1 MPPDPRPSQRF
12 GAVEFRTVATSDP
25 SGELPRLLALPR
37 LPTARSEPWHAVA
50 SVLLA
55 TPNGRVLL
63 ARNRRG
69 WGTVGGH
76 VEPEDE
82 TLRAAACREV
92 LEEVGLDLDPD
103 SLEPLAVVSDAFEFR
118 PGCRHADFCFVV
130 LVPDPVDVTPASD
143 VSEAAWF
150 DLDDCPPVNEHIAAH
165 LRALRVRLDRP

>member
-1 MPPDPRPSQRF
+1 MGRPTGEHEF
-12 GAVEFRTVATSDP
+12 DDLVDAADLAAVTDDAGLVVERT
-25 SGELPRLLALPR
+25 
-37 LPTARSEPWHAVA
+37 RSPHAVA

-55 TPNGRVLL
+55 TPDGRVLL

-92 LEEVGLDLDPD
+92 LEEVGLGLDQH
-103 SLEPLAVVSDAFEFR
+103 SLEPLAIVTDAIEFR
-118 PGCRHADFCFVV
+118 PGCQHVDFCFVV
-130 LVPDPVDVTPASD
+130 LVSDPVDVTPASD

-165 LRALRVRLDRP
+165 LRALRDRLDRP